1 MATPAIQIRL
11 NGLSDLLRK
20 VDKRLYAQ
28 PIRDMLQ
35 RSSAE
40 IAGEVREKT
49 PVDTGRLRNSVTS
62 EVEKTMPT
70 DVPTWARIGSNVVYA
85 PPVEFGRKPGTFPP
99 YRQLQ
104 PWARRH
110 GFGPSGGFLVARA
123 IARRGTKG
131 AEMFKRG
138 LEASEHQVVVFIE
151 RASKEIEARWKRG
164 RI

>member
-1 MATPAIQIRL
+1 MATPAMQIRL
-11 NGLSDLLRK
+11 KGIEQLMRK
-20 VDKRLYAQ
+20 MDKRLYRD
-28 PIRDMLQ
+28 PIKDMLT
-35 RSSAE
+35 RASLE
-40 IAGEVREKT
+40 IAGEVRERT

-62 EVEKTMPT
+62 EVERVMPT

-85 PPVEFGRKPGTFPP
+85 PPVEFGRRPGTFPP
-99 YRQLQ
+99 YRALQ

-131 AEMFKRG
+131 AKMFEKG
-138 LEASEHQVVVFIE
+138 LAASERRVLMFLNDAARAIE
-151 RASKEIEARWKRG
+151 SRWRRG